1 MNNEYFPPKGS
12 NNNKAPDFSG
22 YPVTD
27 PDIFLGGQ
35 EIIERLVSESRK
47 PVSPEDVR
55 SLVDSL
61 AGFRQY
67 ITDLAIQ
74 AGQLAG
80 EGDYMGALSILGSE
94 QNARDLLG
102 EYADEIITGA
112 GEQLVKETENQLDS

>member
-1 MNNEYFPPKGS
+1 MNSEHLPPQD
-12 NNNKAPDFSG
+12 NNDSAPDFSG

-35 EIIERLVSESRK
+35 EIIERLVSKSRN
-47 PVSPEDVR
+47 PVSPEDAR

-67 ITDLAIQ
+67 ITDIAIQ

-80 EGDYMGALSILGSE
+80 GGDYMGALSILGSE

-112 GEQLVKETENQLDS
+112 GEQLVEEIENQLDS

>member
-1 MNNEYFPPKGS
+1 MNSEHLPPQD
-12 NNNKAPDFSG
+12 NNDSAPDFSG

-35 EIIERLVSESRK
+35 EIIERLVSESNK

-67 ITDLAIQ
+67 ITDIAIQ

-80 EGDYMGALSILGSE
+80 GGDYMGALSILGSE

-112 GEQLVKETENQLDS
+112 GEQLVEEIENQLDS

>member
-1 MNNEYFPPKGS
+1 MNNEYFPS
-12 NNNKAPDFSG
+12 QDNNDSVPDFSG

-35 EIIERLVSESRK
+35 EIIESLVSKSRN

-67 ITDLAIQ
+67 ITDIAIQ

-80 EGDYMGALSILGSE
+80 GGDYMGALSILGSE

-112 GEQLVKETENQLDS
+112 GEQLVEEIENQLDS

>member
-1 MNNEYFPPKGS
+1 MNNEHLPPQD
-12 NNNKAPDFSG
+12 NNDSAPDFSG

-27 PDIFLGGQ
+27 PGIFLGGQ
-35 EIIERLVSESRK
+35 EIIERLVSESRN